1 MGKGSSMDS
10 MGKGSSMDSVMG
22 HRGMD
27 SMMGNNRGVDSMSN
41 RSMDGMSNGSSMN
54 GLGNRGMG
62 NNWSMD
68 SMGNNWSMDSM
79 GNRGMDGVGNNRG
92 MDSMG
97 NNRSMDGMGN
107 RGMDSMSC
115 RIAGSSLIGDLSN
128 ESKVVV
134 SMVGG
139 GLNSA
144 IRKSN
149 GVGSSNVS
157 IVILGFSLSEV
168 GSTVVI
174 SYSILVGEGLR
185 GLLVGLGGV
194 GGGREGSSS
203 SHKSRGKDDLK
214 KINY

>member
-10 MGKGSSMDSVMG
+10 MGKGSSMDSMG
-22 HRGMD
+22 KGSSMDGVGNNRGMD
-27 SMMGNNRGVDSMSN
+27 SV
-41 RSMDGMSNGSSMN
+41 
-54 GLGNRGMG
+54 GNRG
-62 NNWSMD
+62 
-68 SMGNNWSMDSM
+68 MDSM

-97 NNRSMDGMGN
+97 NNRSMDSMGN
-107 RGMDSMSC
+107 RGMDSMSF
-115 RIAGSSLIGDLSN
+115 RVAGSSLIGDLSN

-139 GLNSA
+139 GLDSA
-144 IRKSN
+144 IRESN

-174 SYSILVGEGLR
+174 SYSIL
-185 GLLVGLGGV
+185 
-194 GGGREGSSS
+194 
-203 SHKSRGKDDLK
+203 
-214 KINY
+214 

>member
-10 MGKGSSMDSVMG
+10 MGKRSSVDSMG
-22 HRGMD
+22 KRSSMD
-27 SMMGNNRGVDSMSN
+27 SMMGNNRGMDSV
-41 RSMDGMSNGSSMN
+41 
-54 GLGNRGMG
+54 GNRGM
-62 NNWSMD
+62 D
-68 SMGNNWSMDSM
+68 SV
-79 GNRGMDGVGNNRG
+79 GNRGMDGVGNNWS
-92 MDSMG
+92 MDS
-97 NNRSMDGMGN
+97 NRSMDDMGN

-144 IRKSN
+144 IRESN

-168 GSTVVI
+168 GSTVV
-174 SYSILVGEGLR
+174 
-185 GLLVGLGGV
+185 
-194 GGGREGSSS
+194 
-203 SHKSRGKDDLK
+203 
-214 KINY
+214 

>member
-1 MGKGSSMDS
+1 MDS
-10 MGKGSSMDSVMG
+10 MMGNNRGVDSMSN
-22 HRGMD
+22 RGMD

-41 RSMDGMSNGSSMN
+41 RSMD
-54 GLGNRGMG
+54 
-62 NNWSMD
+62 
-68 SMGNNWSMDSM
+68 
-79 GNRGMDGVGNNRG
+79 
-92 MDSMG
+92 SMG
-97 NNRSMDGMGN
+97 NNRSMDGMGY

-174 SYSILVGEGLR
+174 RYSILVGKGLR
-185 GLLVGLGGV
+185 GFIIGLRSV
-194 GGGREGSSS
+194 GGGREGSGS
-203 SHKSRGKDDLK
+203 SHKSRGKDNLIHVSLLK
-214 KINY
+214 FSVELPMYSALI

>member
-10 MGKGSSMDSVMG
+10 MMS
-22 HRGMD
+22 
-27 SMMGNNRGVDSMSN
+27 NNRGVDSMGN
-41 RSMDGMSNGSSMN
+41 RSVDGVGN
-54 GLGNRGMG
+54 NRG
-62 NNWSMD
+62 
-68 SMGNNWSMDSM
+68 MDSM

-97 NNRSMDGMGN
+97 NNRSMDSMGN
-107 RGMDSMSC
+107 RGMDSMSF
-115 RIAGSSLIGDLSN
+115 RVAGSSLIGDLSN

-134 SMVGG
+134 SMGGG

-144 IRKSN
+144 IRESN

-185 GLLVGLGGV
+185 GFIIGLRSV
-194 GGGREGSSS
+194 GGGREGSGS
-203 SHKSRGKDDLK
+203 SHKSRGKDDL
-214 KINY
+214 IHVYSV